1 MDYKIDLDPAHSVIR
16 LTITAETVTFE
27 LAEEIYGHLSEA
39 TSSLEFCRFMPVLS
53 PIPQRVGVF
62 FACAHPERGR

>member
-1 MDYKIDLDPAHSVIR
+1 MDYEIDLDPSHSVIR

-39 TSSLEFCRFMPVLS
+39 TSSF
-53 PIPQRVGVF
+53 
-62 FACAHPERGR
+62 